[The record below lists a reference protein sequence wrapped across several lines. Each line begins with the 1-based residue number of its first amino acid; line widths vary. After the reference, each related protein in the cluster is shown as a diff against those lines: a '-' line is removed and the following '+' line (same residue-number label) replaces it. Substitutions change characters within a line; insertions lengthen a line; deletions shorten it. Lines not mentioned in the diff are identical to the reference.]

1 MERRRLV
8 IVVLAVTALV
18 ALAGCAGALGDGAV
32 GSNDT
37 ADAPLEYGTSTG
49 SQPAGESSNGTL
61 SVHFIDVGQGASV
74 LVEGPTGET
83 MLVDSGDWTADG
95 EAVLAYLEA
104 RGVDRL
110 DYLVTTHA
118 DADHIGGHAAV
129 IEHFETEGDGIGAAY
144 DPGVAH
150 DTATYERYLDA
161 VEGHG
166 VDLLLVEE
174 GDRLPLADDNAS
186 ALVLNPPAGEAE
198 GDFHDNSVALAV
210 EFGGFTYLTTGDAE
224 RGTEQRL
231 LAEWPAAVDAD
242 VYQAGHHGSSSSSTA
257 AFVDAVDPRLAVISS
272 DRDSQFG
279 HPHDEVLATFA
290 NRDIETYW
298 TGVHGDV
305 VVTTDGDDI
314 DVTTAEQF
322 PADPDEMVD
331 AKGSSSSL
339 APVAAATGP
348 RTPGAHARPGT
359 HVARARTPG

>member
-1 MERRRLV
+1 VRQLA
-8 IVVLAVTALV
+8 VVLAVALLL
-18 ALAGCAGALGDGAV
+18 ALAGCASVVEDTPGDQP
-32 GSNDT
+32 DT
-37 ADAPLEYGTSTG
+37 GETDGDVIP
-49 SQPAGESSNGTL
+49 PASDVEGQL
-61 SVHFIDVGQGASV
+61 AIHHIDVGQADATL
-74 LVEGPTGET
+74 LVTPAGET
-83 MLVDSGDWTADG
+83 ILVDTGDWRQGG
-95 EAVLAYLEA
+95 EEVIAYLEELGIE
-104 RGVDRL
+104 RIDH
-110 DYLVTTHA
+110 LVATHPH
-118 DADHIGGHAAV
+118 ADHIGGHAAV

-161 VEGHG
+161 VEEHG

-224 RGTEQRL
+224 RETEQRL

-322 PADPDEMVD
+322 PADPDEMFD